1 MADTPLKDALTKQGL
16 LEKSSQNNID
26 INETIRQELELI
38 LSTKSFETLDQVKEL
53 KKAID
58 EIDNDVNIKV
68 NIDSNIKDIVDKIYS
83 INDVVKGL
91 SSEFNTLISNVEE
104 IKQDFNDIPI
114 GLNINSKARTD
125 LNEIKDILLDII
137 DFLNELKDK
146 KIDNIMPFA
155 DDLNKIETKISAL
168 DSVLEKLASKMGM
181 STEELISKFGR
192 LGNAINEVTN
202 KDGNMAA
209 LLSVSDDINEGLD
222 NAGINIDKVNK
233 SLKDLDG
240 TFQPVQ
246 NSINAS
252 TNSLQSFSSE
262 LGNSINKL
270 DQFNKLD
277 KNSSINV
284 NTESLKEAQKIIDEL
299 KKNNKIIDN
308 EEYISKNVSQINT
321 YINNNKN
328 NIDIKKVI
336 NPDEFTNINFGN
348 SKQVKDVMD
357 EYRRLDDIY
366 KKREEERLNALKESE
381 KYLLSI
387 DTSKGGDFKDIIQDT
402 IDSTQTEIQKVL
414 NNIVESARIDSKA
427 LVTTVTKSAENSN
440 TYLASKNQFGTTKN
454 NLNSIENAGKNID
467 REIEKAKLSGNN
479 EFKKNGI
486 NLDTLKEE
494 NNRRLTLTDT
504 FNKEYADYT
513 KEMQEAMNNNDT
525 EKMQSLA
532 PKLEGIIQILAEINK
547 TQGKG
552 TETEKVL
559 NGKFESESGK
569 AIQSNVKNSVKQS
582 QNFAGAMSVMLET
595 LDDAHIEIG
604 DSKENLV
611 KAFEELAE
619 KTEETSN
626 SLSKNLSDGIDKLNS
641 FFGKIDSLAT
651 SIPIFGSFGY
661 SLVKDPYSAYN
672 LAGIKGVTPDEQR
685 RMAEDYMDQF
695 DTNKYNVAKANM
707 AYGYDTSQEMM
718 DYLGEDRAKQLFE
731 LSNGKIGFDDLSKNY
746 QTITGDV
753 GIRNDG
759 DAVQLTE
766 YATLLNNVS
775 GLDINSIS
783 SMMETF
789 YRDLEMSADKTVT
802 TMDRVITRSKLAKI
816 PVDEYA
822 QTIKSLAEQYRAVG
836 MDGTDAIDVMENLM
850 NAGFNYKEASS
861 FAGTLPS
868 ALNRFSDNEGQV
880 ILSGLLQGGSDPFE
894 MLWQSQNVS
903 DPDWA
908 KNMARGMDTMLG
920 MQTTMFGGGS
930 LGKFRMSKMMQDDY
944 GFSKKQASD
953 YINAWSKNDQVTM
966 ENILKD
972 IQNEAENEV
981 DPTEVQQKLVDQTT
995 LLADK
1000 VGEAQKATTDAA
1012 INAADNSDAIRELTK
1027 IMQTYLPSALNAIN
1041 TQFGL
1046 ENSMA
1051 EGTLNSGIGGFAQEH
1066 PFLMGM
1072 VQNVGGIAAGVGG
1085 LFTAGK
1091 GVAGA
1096 GKKIFGSATGDAA
1109 KAAGKNAVKH
1119 TDDVIDIV
1127 KGTGKTVV
1135 KEGADDAVGAIGKLG
1150 KGLVKDGKGVGKLVG
1165 VGITAL
1171 ATGFAGSQLLGGSDD
1186 SSGMTQNAYGATPPT
1201 LAQGYNN
1208 QNTTSSYTNS
1218 GVSNATYNNYSNTGT
1233 FDVNAYSGGGLTD
1246 IEGIGSTDT
1255 TTNTTNYTE
1264 DILGNSNYKE
1274 QFNIGEEGLG
1284 GTALNVGTDIVLSKV
1299 LKNGLKANAVTNAIT
1314 DVAEAGWNGYTEYQ
1328 DKKDAGLV
1336 SGDLGISVKETATDM
1351 AISGTSA
1358 AVGTLIGGAIGS
1370 VIPVIGTG
1378 IGAAVGGFAGSMIGG
1393 KLSNSAT
1400 DSLFGEEKET
1410 NNAVRDYQYRGTESI
1425 LIDKYVKNGIDES
1438 TAKLMA
1444 DGLTRFSNELKGQ
1457 NSETLDSF
1465 GVYYAQAIASGKTPQ
1480 EAIDEFKANM
1490 TNNVES
1496 IQEYL
1501 AQNGIKINNLPDQD
1515 GTASGQ
1521 STSDIITTGATIDEN
1536 TKNYFTEMFDAK
1548 VDQGE
1553 DLTVAEMIAGNEYDT
1568 AREGAFEGFSSE
1580 YRTVL
1585 SKYVKDGVLDEQ
1597 ALLNAVTNG
1606 TDDKA
1611 VEALTELRKL
1621 SKNEDTKWFGDDDL
1635 TTFNNKYDNADKE
1648 AYESNSGEENSELSL
1663 KEQNEMVIDTVVTDY
1678 IPEWNKNIFNQIT
1691 DNNGGLNKT
1700 GKEFLKDFNET
1711 FNKDFTEDEFLQK
1724 LQSNEIN
1731 WLNFDYRKISD
1742 LADDTNNN
1750 EIEKVLRN
1758 LENIA
1763 QIEIDEETGEAKLK
1777 TVTRIADTQGSYD
1790 HISYETIGDG
1800 NLLGNE
1806 ENITDYMKG
1815 YYSTKYNKA
1824 AAADGIFN
1832 WGLSDDAK
1840 NQKNNVFENIKNKV
1854 SSASQAGYNDYKEYE
1869 EKNKLLEENTE
1880 AMNAFLE
1887 TKEGQELLAEY
1898 TSKNI
1903 DAMDLLTKYV
1913 KKLSDEGIEVNNFT
1927 GGTST
1932 STSTSVSNAFRD
1944 NGTEAQQKYNEILA
1958 ELEDNDS
1965 DDFDKAIEALGV
1977 SKDELF
1983 NSKDNEVLSTYKF
1996 DLPSGTAGPIQ
2007 DDKSYVGE
2015 FLNSSDFASGNAMT
2029 ISGLTDENDKYSGG
2043 YRLRT
2048 GSNTFV
2054 PYDEKNMEILKFVTE
2069 DGEEKFKIKENYFND
2084 DKLVKA
2090 LQKTI
2095 SKQELEDI
2103 LKNQVT
2109 DKTIASIY
2117 DTKDAIAGLATD
2129 DTDDENPDTTPDG
2142 GGGGGD
2148 NNLPP
2153 GYDTTGYLGTG
2164 QLILDNESIYGNSY
2178 FNGESTT
2185 TTDWEAARQSV
2196 ADAGGG
2202 IGFQYNS
2209 MGLSIAMNESVGG
2222 SGRYGSNIETLE
2234 SAYSAQR
2241 KNTSVNINI
2250 GGSGAITEEIIQLIQ
2265 KAFNDSGVNYVLN
2278 YSTD

>member
-252 TNSLQSFSSE
+252 TNSLQSFSNE

-277 KNSSINV
+277 KNSKLNV
-284 NTESLKEAQKIIDEL
+284 NTDEL
-299 KKNNKIIDN
+299 KAALNLLNDLKKDNKPINDKNFIT
-308 EEYISKNVSQINT
+308 ENVGQIND
-321 YINNNKN
+321 YIKKSQN
-328 NIDIKKVI
+328 NIGIEKII
-336 NPDEFTNINFGN
+336 NPDEFTNINFDN
-348 SKQVKDVMD
+348 AKQVKDVMD
-357 EYRRLDDIY
+357 EYRKIDDIY
-366 KKREEERLNALKESE
+366 KKREEDRLNTLKESE

-387 DTSKGGDFKDIIQDT
+387 DTGEDKKFQEDIQNSIKATQD
-402 IDSTQTEIQKVL
+402 EINNVL
-414 NNIVESARIDSKA
+414 NNIIESSRIDSKA

-440 TYLASKNQFGTTKN
+440 TYLASKNQFGTAKN
-454 NLNSIENAGKNID
+454 NLNSIENASKNID
-467 REIEKAKLSGNN
+467 REIEKANLSGNN
-479 EFKKNGI
+479 EFNKNGI

-582 QNFAGAMSVMLET
+582 QNFAGAMSVMLEA
-595 LDDAHIEIG
+595 LDDANIEIG

-661 SLVKDPYSAYN
+661 SLVKNPYSAYD

-707 AYGYDTSQEMM
+707 VYGYDTSQEMM

-920 MQTTMFGGGS
+920 MQTSMFGGGS

-1000 VGEAQKATTDAA
+1000 VGEAQKATADAA

-1072 VQNVGGIAAGVGG
+1072 AQNVGGIVAGVGG

-1109 KAAGKNAVKH
+1109 KAAGKNATKY
-1119 TDDVIDIV
+1119 TDDVVDIV
-1127 KGTGKTVV
+1127 KGAGKTFA

-1150 KGLVKDGKGVGKLVG
+1150 KGLAKDGKGVGKLVG

-1171 ATGFAGSQLLGGSDD
+1171 AAGFAGSQILGGSDD
-1186 SSGMTQNAYGATPPT
+1186 SSGMTQNVYGATSPT

-1208 QNTTSSYTNS
+1208 QSTTSSYTNNGIS
-1218 GVSNATYNNYSNTGT
+1218 DTTYNNYSNTGT

-1246 IEGIGSTDT
+1246 IEGTDSADT
-1255 TTNTTNYTE
+1255 TANATNYTE

-1284 GTALNVGTDIVLSKV
+1284 GTALNVGIDMVGDKIITSTIASTGKQLVG
-1299 LKNGLKANAVTNAIT
+1299 NGILAGIT
-1314 DVAEAGWNGYTEYQ
+1314 DAAEATWNGYTEYQ

-1336 SGDLGISVKETATDM
+1336 SGDLSTSVKETVTDA
-1351 AISGTSA
+1351 AISGVSA
-1358 AVGTLIGGAIGS
+1358 TVGALIGQ
-1370 VIPVIGTG
+1370 VLIPVPGL
-1378 IGAAVGGFAGSMIGG
+1378 GAAIGGFAGSMIGG

-1425 LIDKYVKNGIDES
+1425 LVDKYVKNGIDES

-1490 TNNVES
+1490 TDNVES

-1515 GTASGQ
+1515 GTTSGQ
-1521 STSDIITTGATIDEN
+1521 STSDILKTGATIDEN

-1548 VDQGE
+1548 VDQGK

-1597 ALLNAVTNG
+1597 TLLNAVTNG

-1635 TTFNNKYDNADKE
+1635 TTLNNKYDNADKE
-1648 AYESNSGEENSELSL
+1648 AYEESGNAEGVTNV
-1663 KEQNEMVIDTVVTDY
+1663 KEKNKLALDVINNDY
-1678 IPEWNKNIFNQIT
+1678 MTTWNKEIFKLTTN
-1691 DNNGGLNKT
+1691 NNGGLNEEGKILYEAYKSKLPEFKT
-1700 GKEFLKDFNET
+1700 KDLTEEEFAKKLEEGNLITSDMSAYEIGQINTLIDNPEISKYLLYMSAARQYNIDKETGQVRVNGELKDE
-1711 FNKDFTEDEFLQK
+1711 DFDILSDTGIVDEILK
-1724 LQSNEIN
+1724 QSYEV
-1731 WLNFDYRKISD
+1731 DSGY
-1742 LADDTNNN
+1742 
-1750 EIEKVLRN
+1750 
-1758 LENIA
+1758 
-1763 QIEIDEETGEAKLK
+1763 KLK
-1777 TVTRIADTQGSYD
+1777 EEGQIAKAKITESINNRIN
-1790 HISYETIGDG
+1790 TI
-1800 NLLGNE
+1800 
-1806 ENITDYMKG
+1806 
-1815 YYSTKYNKA
+1815 
-1824 AAADGIFN
+1824 
-1832 WGLSDDAK
+1832 
-1840 NQKNNVFENIKNKV
+1840 
-1854 SSASQAGYNDYKEYE
+1854 SASGSTSVKEYDE
-1869 EKNKLLEENTE
+1869 NNKLLQENTE

-1958 ELEDNDS
+1958 GLEDNDS

-1977 SKDELF
+1977 SKNELF

-1996 DLPSGTAGPIQ
+1996 DLPSGAAGPIQ

-2185 TTDWEAARQSV
+2185 TTDWEAARQSIE
-2196 ADAGGG
+2196 DAGGG

-2209 MGLSIAMNESVGG
+2209 MGLSIAMNDSVGG
-2222 SGRYGSNIETLE
+2222 SGRYGSKIETLE
-2234 SAYSAQR
+2234 SAYEPQR
-2241 KNTSVNINI
+2241 RNTSININI
-2250 GGSGAITEEIIQLIQ
+2250 GGSGAITEEIANLIQ
-2265 KAFNDSGVNYVLN
+2265 KAFNDSGVNYVLS
-2278 YSTD
+2278 YSSI